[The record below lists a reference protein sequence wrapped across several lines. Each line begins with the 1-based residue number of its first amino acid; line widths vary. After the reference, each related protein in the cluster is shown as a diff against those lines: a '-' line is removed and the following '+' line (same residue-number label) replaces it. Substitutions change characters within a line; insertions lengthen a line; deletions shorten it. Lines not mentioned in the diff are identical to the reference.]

1 MALCQFLKW
10 LLQVLR
16 VVSRNQFVSSKKTK
30 ASSGYERCH
39 NCRDLVKYATNP
51 SIPLARLFYSV
62 DCVGSYFSVA
72 GTLSST
78 ALRIY
83 LEIITKTSSGLVWT
97 YLDPFAVPKYM
108 CFEIHELNLCNN
120 FTMFAEAVRVLS
132 KGSLWL
138 VFFCRHCL
146 FPLVQMDGAIPC
158 LNRLSTIW
166 VPI

>member
-16 VVSRNQFVSSKKTK
+16 VVFRNQFVSSKKTK

-39 NCRDLVKYATNP
+39 NWRDLVKYVTNP

-78 ALRIY
+78 ARKNLLGDYHQNQFRISLNIFGPFCSSKIHVLRFMSLIY
-83 LEIITKTSSGLVWT
+83 ATTSPCLLRQYVSS
-97 YLDPFAVPKYM
+97 PKVV
-108 CFEIHELNLCNN
+108 FGWSFSVVI
-120 FTMFAEAVRVLS
+120 VSVLS
-132 KGSLWL
+132 FRW
-138 VFFCRHCL
+138 
-146 FPLVQMDGAIPC
+146 M
-158 LNRLSTIW
+158 
-166 VPI
+166 VPYPVLTD